1 MDILPPINKMFSL
14 ISQNEHQKNI
24 GNHINTSLDSTGT
37 MAFVVKTDNSKA
49 SRDYKGQKKIY
60 LSILIATFMVIPLI
74 NVTKYM
80 DVHLITN
87 LGRGIILLIPT
98 ITLLLIKYQTSHS
111 LILLSR
117 LINQVVLEIS
127 FRILILINISN
138 FCLCFLLIQ
147 LYLLSQIMTIRIL
160 QLLLTKQVFVF
171 QFL

>member
-1 MDILPPINKMFSL
+1 
-14 ISQNEHQKNI
+14 
-24 GNHINTSLDSTGT
+24 

-98 ITLLLIKYQTSHS
+98 IIVYQVS
-111 LILLSR
+111 
-117 LINQVVLEIS
+117 NQS
-127 FRILILINISN
+127 FSN
-138 FCLCFLLIQ
+138 STVKTNQLGGVRDFIQ
-147 LYLLSQIMTIRIL
+147 NFNPNQY
-160 QLLLTKQVFVF
+160 
-171 QFL
+171 

>member
-1 MDILPPINKMFSL
+1 MV
-14 ISQNEHQKNI
+14 
-24 GNHINTSLDSTGT
+24 
-37 MAFVVKTDNSKA
+37 FVVKTDNSKA

-117 LINQVVLEIS
+117 LIN
-127 FRILILINISN
+127 
-138 FCLCFLLIQ
+138 
-147 LYLLSQIMTIRIL
+147 
-160 QLLLTKQVFVF
+160 
-171 QFL
+171 